1 MTGLNDT
8 LNVTREP
15 PKPRTFSKAYWDATR
30 EKRLLLQFDKR
41 SGKYQFFPR
50 ATSIYNGHR
59 DLEWREVSGKGQ
71 IFSFPIADRARPPF
85 QGHEP
90 FAIGLVTLD
99 EGVNVMANIVR
110 CTRDQL
116 KIGLRVKPFWT
127 PLANGTH
134 LLMFEPAWI
143 EEGEFHESGEP
154 IRPRRRGRKID
165 AAAFGG
171 DRGHVEQARHRR
183 PLHPRQS
190 HAQQFRRRYSPRR
203 PQRRHHRGTDG
214 AGERRRIA
222 RGRRPRDLHFAGC
235 RRA

>member
-1 MTGLNDT
+1 MTDLNDT
-8 LNVTREP
+8 LSVTREP

-30 EKRLLLQFDKR
+30 EKRLLVQFDRR

-71 IFSFPIADRARPPF
+71 IFSYTIAERARPPF

-99 EGVNVMANIVR
+99 EGVNVMANIVH
-110 CTRDQL
+110 CTRDRL

-134 LLMFEPAWI
+134 LLMFEP
-143 EEGEFHESGEP
+143 E
-154 IRPRRRGRKID
+154 
-165 AAAFGG
+165 
-171 DRGHVEQARHRR
+171 
-183 PLHPRQS
+183 
-190 HAQQFRRRYSPRR
+190 
-203 PQRRHHRGTDG
+203 
-214 AGERRRIA
+214 
-222 RGRRPRDLHFAGC
+222 
-235 RRA
+235 